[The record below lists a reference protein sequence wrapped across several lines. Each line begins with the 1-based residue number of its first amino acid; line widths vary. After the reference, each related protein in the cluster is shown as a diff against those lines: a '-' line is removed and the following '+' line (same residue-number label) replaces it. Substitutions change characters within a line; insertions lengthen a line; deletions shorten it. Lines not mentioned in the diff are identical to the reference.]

1 MAIITGLHGNN
12 HNVDTFSGAL
22 STALKAALDGASN
35 NFQDNVN
42 SLQADLDALNDDTL
56 TSAGFASNTSTSV
69 KYYLSGNKADTSS
82 GYIQLTGSNLPVYDA
97 KGPSFSPAN
106 SKASTTISG
115 LSFVNPSR
123 DNQTLAINGNFTVS
137 SYNLAGEPTGS
148 RHVSTLNLKSITVGD
163 DNLKVTLFGNVTRV
177 EQKVFLKNG
186 VLNFPEAK
194 VSGLL
199 NKATVDLRDSD
210 SKYFHLTVN
219 FSQIAGND
227 SAPRRIDSVSL
238 TKDGNANLNV
248 NLSKAEIYYNAN
260 GILSDSAG
268 KAVAGRDVEILFRAA
283 DSITGSNEGDDLYGY
298 AGNDTVSGGA
308 GNDSLGGGLGLDQ
321 LVGGSGA
328 DTFYFDST
336 PSTSNLD
343 TISDFKLSEGDRL
356 AFDLKVFKAL
366 SGAAGN
372 ALSTAQLESGAK
384 LAAATK
390 AATRIV
396 YDSTSGSVY
405 YDADGAGG
413 AAAVK
418 VAVIGTKPALSA
430 SNVILLN
437 GDFA

>member
-12 HNVDTFSGAL
+12 HNADTFSGAL

-35 NFQDNVN
+35 GFQDNVN

-69 KYYLSGNKADTSS
+69 RYYLSGNKADTSS

-123 DNQTLAINGNFTVS
+123 DNQTLAINGSITVS
-137 SYNLAGEPTGS
+137 SYNLAGEPVGS
-148 RHVSTLNLKSITVGD
+148 RNVSTLNLKSITVGD
-163 DNLKVTLFGNVTRV
+163 DNLKVTLSGNVTRT

-238 TKDGNANLNV
+238 TKDGDANLKV

-260 GILSDSAG
+260 SILSDSAG

-283 DSITGSNEGDDLYGY
+283 DSISGTNEGDDLYGY

-336 PSTSNLD
+336 PSTTNLD
-343 TISDFKLSEGDRL
+343 TIRDFKPGEGDRL

>member
-35 NFQDNVN
+35 DFQDNLN

-123 DNQTLAINGNFTVS
+123 DNQTLAINGSITVS
-137 SYNLAGEPTGS
+137 SYNLAGEPVGS
-148 RHVSTLNLKSITVGD
+148 RNVSTLNLKSITVGD
-163 DNLKVTLFGNVTRV
+163 DNLKVTLSGNVTRT

-227 SAPRRIDSVSL
+227 SAPRRIDSVNL
-238 TKDGNANLNV
+238 TKDGDANLNV

-260 GILSDSAG
+260 SILSDSTG

-283 DSITGSNEGDDLYGY
+283 DSISGTNEGDDLYGY

-336 PSTSNLD
+336 PSTTNLD
-343 TISDFKLSEGDRL
+343 TIRDFKPGEGDRL

-372 ALSTAQLESGAK
+372 ALSAAQFESGAK

-390 AATRIV
+390 ATTRIV

>member
-35 NFQDNVN
+35 DFQDNVN
-42 SLQADLDALNDDTL
+42 SLQADLNALNKDTL
-56 TSAGFASNTSTSV
+56 RSAGFAANTGTSI
-69 KYYLSGNKADTSS
+69 KYFLSGNKADASG
-82 GYIQLTGSNLPVYDA
+82 GYIQLAGSNLPVYDA

-123 DNQTLAINGNFTVS
+123 DNQTLAINGSITVS
-137 SYNLAGEPTGS
+137 SYNLVGEPVGS
-148 RHVSTLNLKSITVGD
+148 RNVSTLNLKSITVGD
-163 DNLKVTLFGNVTRV
+163 DNLKVTLSGNVTRT

-248 NLSKAEIYYNAN
+248 NLSKGEIYFNAN

-268 KAVAGRDVEILFRAA
+268 KAIAGRDVEILFRAA

-328 DTFYFDST
+328 DTFYFDTT

-372 ALSTAQLESGAK
+372 ALSTAQFESGAK

-396 YDSTSGSVY
+396 YDSSSGSVY

-418 VAVIGTKPALSA
+418 VAAIGTKPALTA
-430 SNVILLN
+430 SSIVLID
-437 GDFA
+437 GDF